1 VAGTLDPRRDS
12 PNRLAEQIL
21 RANVRDFGSFSL
33 LESSP
38 DEWLTLQAGMPLY
51 PALFGRDTLT
61 AGWQAAYLDRG
72 ESLDASLTRLGR
84 MQSDR
89 VYDWRDE
96 EPGRI
101 PYQVRRGPLALLE
114 VNPYSAY

>member
-1 VAGTLDPRRDS
+1 MTRVSAPT
-12 PNRLAEQIL
+12 NRFAERILTSNVSDIASFPLAEGT
-21 RANVRDFGSFSL
+21 R
-33 LESSP
+33 

-51 PALFGRDTLT
+51 PALFGRDTVT

-89 VYDWRDE
+89 V
-96 EPGRI
+96 
-101 PYQVRRGPLALLE
+101 RRLAR
-114 VNPYSAY
+114 